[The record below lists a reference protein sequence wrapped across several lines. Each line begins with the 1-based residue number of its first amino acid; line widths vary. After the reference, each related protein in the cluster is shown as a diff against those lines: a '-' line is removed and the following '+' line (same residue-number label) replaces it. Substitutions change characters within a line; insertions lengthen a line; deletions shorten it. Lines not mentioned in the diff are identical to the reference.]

1 LVLFFKKELLPFS
14 PSYAQSCV
22 MNLYERYVLPH
33 LLALTMRQKLF
44 VPFRSRIGMA
54 ARGRVLEIGIGP
66 GLNLPFYGPRASHV
80 TGVDPSSALLR
91 MAHQRA
97 ARLPMEV
104 ALHAALAEAL
114 PFDSGAFDTVV
125 TTWSLCT
132 IGDPLAALR
141 EARRVMSP
149 GGQLLF
155 AEHGLSPDASVA
167 RWQHRI
173 TPVWSCIAGG
183 CHADRPID
191 RLIEAAGLRIE
202 TLHTGYE
209 PGPRP
214 FTYMFEGSA
223 AAG

>member
-1 LVLFFKKELLPFS
+1 
-14 PSYAQSCV
+14 
-22 MNLYERYVLPH
+22 MNLYEQYLLPH

-44 VPFRSRIGMA
+44 VPFRVRIGTA

-66 GLNLPFYGPRASHV
+66 GLNLPFYGPHVSHV

-97 ARLPMEV
+97 ARLPIAV
-104 ALHAALAEAL
+104 ALHNAPAEAL
-114 PFDSGAFDTVV
+114 PFESGSFDTVV

-141 EARRVMSP
+141 EARRVLAP
-149 GGQLLF
+149 DGQLLF
-155 AEHGLSPDASVA
+155 AEHGLSPDAGVA

-183 CHADRPID
+183 CHANRPID

-209 PGPRP
+209 RGPRP
-214 FTYMFEGSA
+214 LTYMFEGSA